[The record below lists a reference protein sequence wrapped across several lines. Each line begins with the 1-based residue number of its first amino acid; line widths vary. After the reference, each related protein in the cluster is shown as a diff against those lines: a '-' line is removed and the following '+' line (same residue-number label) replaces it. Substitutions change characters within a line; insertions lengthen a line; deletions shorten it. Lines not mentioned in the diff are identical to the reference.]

1 MNLSVELER
10 EPNLTVSQWERF
22 LGQARRAGAT
32 GESPV
37 AEVMSTGSDDI
48 IHSYRVEVRDPG
60 TAAAAPEQVTLPAA
74 LVQDLLNVVSEA
86 AKSDGD
92 VREAVETAKRVVQ
105 AAYDNLLVPV
115 LGVNDYWIEPSD
127 G

>member
-37 AEVMSTGSDDI
+37 AEVMCHGSDDI
-48 IHSYRVEVRDPG
+48 IHSYRVEIRDPG
-60 TAAAAPEQVTLPAA
+60 TAAAPEQVTLPSA
-74 LVQDLLNVVSEA
+74 LVQDLLNVVSEV

-92 VREAVETAKRVVQ
+92 VREAVETAQRVAQ

-115 LGVNDYWIEPSD
+115 LGLNDYWIEPSD
-127 G
+127 R

>member
-37 AEVMSTGSDDI
+37 AEVMCHGSDDI
-48 IHSYRVEVRDPG
+48 IHNYRVEVRDPG
-60 TAAAAPEQVTLPAA
+60 TAAAPEQVTLPSA
-74 LVQDLLNVVSEA
+74 LVQDLLNVVSEV
-86 AKSDGD
+86 AKGDGD
-92 VREAVETAKRVVQ
+92 VRGLVGAAQRVVQ
-105 AAYDNLLVPV
+105 DTYDNLLVPV

>member
-37 AEVMSTGSDDI
+37 AEVMCHGSDDI
-48 IHSYRVEVRDPG
+48 IHNYRVEIRDPG
-60 TAAAAPEQVTLPAA
+60 TAAAPEQVTLPSA
-74 LVQDLLNVVSEA
+74 LVQDLLNVVSEV
-86 AKSDGD
+86 AKGDGD
-92 VREAVETAKRVVQ
+92 VRGLVGAAQRVVQ
-105 AAYDNLLVPV
+105 DTYDNLLVPV

>member
-10 EPNLTVSQWERF
+10 EPDLTVSQWERF
-22 LGQARRAGAT
+22 LAQARRAGASGDT
-32 GESPV
+32 PV

-48 IHSYRVEVRDPG
+48 INSYRVEIRDPVK
-60 TAAAAPEQVTLPAA
+60 AAPEQVTLPAA
-74 LVQDLLNVVSEA
+74 LVQDMLNLLGEV
-86 AKSDGD
+86 AKSHGE
-92 VREAVETAKRVVQ
+92 VPEIVEGAKRIAQ

-115 LGVNDYWIEPSD
+115 LGMNDYWIEPSD

>member
-22 LGQARRAGAT
+22 LAQARRAGASGDT
-32 GESPV
+32 PV

-48 IHSYRVEVRDPG
+48 IHSYRVEIRDPA
-60 TAAAAPEQVTLPAA
+60 TAVAPEQVTLPAA
-74 LVQDLLNVVSEA
+74 LVQDMLNLLGEV
-86 AKSDGD
+86 AKSHGE
-92 VREAVETAKRVVQ
+92 VPEIVEGAKHVAQ
-105 AAYDNLLVPV
+105 TAYDNLLVPV
-115 LGVNDYWIEPSD
+115 LGVNTYWIEPSD